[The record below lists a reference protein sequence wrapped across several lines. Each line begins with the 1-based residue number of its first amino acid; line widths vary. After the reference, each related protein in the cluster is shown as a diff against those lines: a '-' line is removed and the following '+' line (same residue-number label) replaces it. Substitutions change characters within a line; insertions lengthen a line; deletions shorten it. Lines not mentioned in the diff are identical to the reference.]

1 MGHLHCSVIDS
12 DDAEAFARNG
22 NSFGKDFGGK
32 HLSYRDFGTYE
43 IAPPPESIWAS
54 STEDEEEFSS
64 EVDDFFM
71 DFEMEDKQESLGGNP
86 MMPWY
91 VCVVVSNSHV
101 LACKL
106 LTILFISG
114 MNKLMHA

>member
-1 MGHLHCSVIDS
+1 MGHMHCSVIES

-22 NSFGKDFGGK
+22 NSFGKNFGGQ

-54 STEDEEEFSS
+54 DAGDDDDDDGGDFTRGMEDDFILNFEEE
-64 EVDDFFM
+64 DA
-71 DFEMEDKQESLGGNP
+71 QESLGENP

-91 VCVVVSNSHV
+91 ENVD
-101 LACKL
+101 AW
-106 LTILFISG
+106 
-114 MNKLMHA
+114 

>member
-1 MGHLHCSVIDS
+1 MGHLHCSVIDT

-22 NSFGKDFGGK
+22 NTFGKNFGGQ

-54 STEDEEEFSS
+54 SVEEEEEEFSS

-71 DFEMEDKQESLGGNP
+71 DFEMEDTQETLSGNP
-86 MMPWY
+86 MMPW
-91 VCVVVSNSHV
+91 
-101 LACKL
+101 
-106 LTILFISG
+106 
-114 MNKLMHA
+114 